1 MPGLIRVSEWSLCGS
16 SVLVGDVAETYEL
29 WQMGAGS
36 SLPRDEKHVTES
48 IRPERKLCELCIIT
62 KEGKVGHV
70 RSLLCLWR

>member
-1 MPGLIRVSEWSLCGS
+1 MPGLTRVYEWSLRGS

-36 SLPRDEKHVTES
+36 SLPEDEKRVSES
-48 IRPERKLCELCIIT
+48 IRLEQKLCELCIIT